1 MVAVECPP
9 AISREADILELSVL
23 LPRWQVYALDDLAQ
37 SRGMNVGQM
46 MRRLIGNLLE
56 EVSAQVQ
63 P

>member
-1 MVAVECPP
+1 MPAVETRPI
-9 AISREADILELSVL
+9 AKEADFLELSII
-23 LPRWQVYALDDLAQ
+23 LPRWQVYALDDLAR
-37 SRGMNVGQM
+37 SRGQNVGQM